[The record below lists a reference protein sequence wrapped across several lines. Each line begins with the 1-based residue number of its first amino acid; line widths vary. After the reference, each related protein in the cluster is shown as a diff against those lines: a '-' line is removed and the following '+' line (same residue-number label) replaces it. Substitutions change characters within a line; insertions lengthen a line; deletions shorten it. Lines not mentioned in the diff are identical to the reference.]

1 MAVVRD
7 IITHISTKEAYPG
20 APFMVKEKYIKKFNL
35 KTKLSKEALEKKQ
48 KYEEKLEQAE
58 TKKVGGWSML
68 S

>member
-1 MAVVRD
+1 
-7 IITHISTKEAYPG
+7 
-20 APFMVKEKYIKKFNL
+20 MVKEKYIKKFNL